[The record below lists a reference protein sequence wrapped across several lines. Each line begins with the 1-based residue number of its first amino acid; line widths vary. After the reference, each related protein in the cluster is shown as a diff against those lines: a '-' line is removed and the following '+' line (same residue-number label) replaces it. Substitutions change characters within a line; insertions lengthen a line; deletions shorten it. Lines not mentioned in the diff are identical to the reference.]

1 MKWKHRTKEYGD
13 GSWVGNDQYGGDICV
28 GSKHNGDCSI
38 GSKHILAKS
47 EVKESTISILDTDD
61 NSKSPTLILI
71 KLLLDLLI
79 LMIRTKNG

>member
-1 MKWKHRTKEYGD
+1 MGSKHNGD
-13 GSWVGNDQYGGDICV
+13 CGMLNKKQVWDICV